1 MHDRFSSLT
10 NTWFVK
16 RETKCILSDKN
27 ETELPRTSHQLEA
40 FARQLY
46 PQFDNFTFLFK
57 QELKKKTLTIHKLDK
72 SLCFSRLFIFPAV
85 GRTLSL
91 YNYTGSYSWFLGS
104 FSQWNLPKL
113 QLTQEIALFP
123 SMLSNF
129 TEVTFITILGL
140 PAKLHKVLLRVRKD
154 NIIPASLPIPDKG

>member
-91 YNYTGSYSWFLGS
+91 YNYTGSYS
-104 FSQWNLPKL
+104 
-113 QLTQEIALFP
+113 
-123 SMLSNF
+123 
-129 TEVTFITILGL
+129 
-140 PAKLHKVLLRVRKD
+140 
-154 NIIPASLPIPDKG
+154 